1 MTRLMVWII
10 GLAIVLLM
18 GGVLAQLMLKDAG
31 VIMLTWNGWMVETTF
46 WTGTGIIL
54 STVVVLLLLSAVF
67 RKMAPTRW
75 MSNYRN
81 RRDQKVAK
89 KETLVAIESWL
100 KGSDD
105 RSLVALQKVI
115 AAGGSDRLPAA
126 ISLAI
131 GMDHGDWMERYAAFV
146 NEDPEL
152 KLFAEALQAER
163 LWQTG
168 KVDDFIQW
176 MQARFQ
182 LRQVSWLRERF
193 WQVML
198 KKDAQG
204 LVSIVNEAANI
215 QPETRQQWLVT
226 SVAAALEQAQGSPEK
241 GINVLK
247 VLSKHQKNLPD
258 IIVADVR
265 YLVSIAQHEQAFKR
279 IKLLMS
285 QSNQLERIDLLLSVG
300 VENIQKL
307 NFIESIQPPSPGP
320 VFCRT
325 AGVVNLN
332 QQLWGNAQSWLEQA
346 WQAGDKPA
354 GVYLAQ
360 LFEQRK
366 MTDQATRLYRE
377 LATGFYL

>member
-131 GMDHGDWMERYAAFV
+131 GMSA
-146 NEDPEL
+146 
-152 KLFAEALQAER
+152 
-163 LWQTG
+163 
-168 KVDDFIQW
+168 
-176 MQARFQ
+176 
-182 LRQVSWLRERF
+182 S
-193 WQVML
+193 
-198 KKDAQG
+198 
-204 LVSIVNEAANI
+204 
-215 QPETRQQWLVT
+215 
-226 SVAAALEQAQGSPEK
+226 
-241 GINVLK
+241 
-247 VLSKHQKNLPD
+247 
-258 IIVADVR
+258 
-265 YLVSIAQHEQAFKR
+265 
-279 IKLLMS
+279 
-285 QSNQLERIDLLLSVG
+285 
-300 VENIQKL
+300 
-307 NFIESIQPPSPGP
+307 
-320 VFCRT
+320 
-325 AGVVNLN
+325 
-332 QQLWGNAQSWLEQA
+332 
-346 WQAGDKPA
+346 
-354 GVYLAQ
+354 
-360 LFEQRK
+360 
-366 MTDQATRLYRE
+366 
-377 LATGFYL
+377 